1 MEIDVISLLPKLIQG
16 ALLFYF
22 LVKVLDFI
30 TGLLKTWK
38 GVSKYKSR
46 VMRDGIIRWIG
57 ELVGIVFVLGLD
69 MFLGLNFYLT
79 GFTVGLFIY
88 KEGGSIV
95 ENLRAINVILPA
107 QVEEKLKSFDKGEVQ
122 NDLEK

>member
-1 MEIDVISLLPKLIQG
+1 MDNHIISLLPKLIQT

-22 LVKVLDFI
+22 LVKILDFI
-30 TGLLKTWK
+30 TGILKTWK
-38 GVSKYKSR
+38 GVSPYKSR

-57 ELVGIVFVLGLD
+57 ELVGIVFVLALD
-69 MFLGLNFYLT
+69 VVLGLNFYLT
-79 GFTVGLFIY
+79 GFTLALFIY

-95 ENLRAINVILPA
+95 ENLRAIGVVLPS
-107 QVEEKLKSFDKGEVQ
+107 QVEDKLKSFDKGEVQ

>member
-1 MEIDVISLLPKLIQG
+1 MFNLHVLDLLPQIITNMM
-16 ALLFYF
+16 LFYF

-38 GVSKYKSR
+38 GVSPYKSR

-57 ELVGIVFVLGLD
+57 ELVGIVFVLAID
-69 MFLGLNFYLT
+69 FVLGLNFYLT

-88 KEGGSIV
+88 KEGGSIQ
-95 ENLRAINVILPA
+95 ENLKAIDVDLPTE
-107 QVEEKLKSFDKGEVQ
+107 VSEKLKAFGKGE
-122 NDLEK
+122 DK